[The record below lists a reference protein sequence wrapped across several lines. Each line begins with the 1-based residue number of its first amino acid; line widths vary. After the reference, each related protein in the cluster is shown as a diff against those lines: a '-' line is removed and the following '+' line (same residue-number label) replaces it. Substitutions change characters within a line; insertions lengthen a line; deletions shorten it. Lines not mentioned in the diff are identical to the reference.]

1 MVLYITAALTT
12 SSDLQVPLLVTNV
25 LVGGLF
31 FLKGIIG
38 SVYRDLP
45 VDIVETLIYLNLLI
59 FAASSLYHFNSDST
73 KQTAIAYTSTTTIF
87 ILLTGVVLIHG
98 ILFVKN
104 KYCKPHA
111 VEEDI
116 GPIQLSGP
124 GTGHA
129 KVTYSY
135 VEFQSL
141 PSEPDSE
148 VNKTDELQ
156 QKLIV

>member
-1 MVLYITAALTT
+1 MTIA
-12 SSDLQVPLLVTNV
+12 

-45 VDIVETLIYLNLLI
+45 VDIVETFIYLNLLV
-59 FAASSLYHFNSDST
+59 FAASSLYHFNSDSI
-73 KQTAIAYTSTTTIF
+73 KQTAIAYTSTIIIL
-87 ILLTGVVLIHG
+87 ILLTGVVLVHG
-98 ILFVKN
+98 ILLVKN
-104 KYCKPHA
+104 MYCKPRA
-111 VEEDI
+111 VEEDMA
-116 GPIQLSGP
+116 PIQLAGP

-148 VNKTDELQ
+148 VNKTDELL
-156 QKLIV
+156 QKP

>member
-1 MVLYITAALTT
+1 MYITASVTT

-38 SVYRDLP
+38 SVYKDLP

-73 KQTAIAYTSTTTIF
+73 KQTAIAYTSTTMIL

-98 ILFVKN
+98 ILFVKK
-104 KYCKPHA
+104 KYCKTLA

-116 GPIQLSGP
+116 TPIRLAGSGTN
-124 GTGHA
+124 GLA
-129 KVTYSY
+129 KVIYSY

-141 PSEPDSE
+141 PSEPDG
-148 VNKTDELQ
+148 TDELE

>member
-1 MVLYITAALTT
+1 MTT
-12 SSDLQVPLLVTNV
+12 SSDLQVPLLMTNV

-38 SVYRDLP
+38 SVYKDLP
-45 VDIVETLIYLNLLI
+45 VDIVETLIYLNLLV

-73 KQTAIAYTSTTTIF
+73 KQAAIAYTSTTVVL
-87 ILLTGVVLIHG
+87 ILLIGVVLVHG
-98 ILFVKN
+98 ILFIKK
-104 KYCKPHA
+104 KYCETRA

-116 GPIQLSGP
+116 APIQP
-124 GTGHA
+124 DRCVTGHA

-141 PSEPDSE
+141 PSEPDE
-148 VNKTDELQ
+148 TDELQ
-156 QKLIV
+156 QKLIA